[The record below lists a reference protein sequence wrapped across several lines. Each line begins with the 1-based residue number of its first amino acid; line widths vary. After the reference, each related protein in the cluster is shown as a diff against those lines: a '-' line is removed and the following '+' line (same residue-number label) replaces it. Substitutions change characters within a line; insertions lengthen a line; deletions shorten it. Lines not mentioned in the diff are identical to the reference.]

1 MSGEITLEQIEL
13 TFKRRQSISKEI
25 SLFSFHVNPENFS
38 FKAGQYMNLGMPHE
52 GKIVFRSFS
61 IASVKG
67 TPGTIDFVIP
77 FRKEGLFS
85 QYIHSL
91 NPGEIIQAKGPFGS
105 MVLDEVNSET
115 IFFFSTG
122 TGIIP
127 FRSMLMEIKKKLQN
141 KKTVYFYT
149 QQQDVE
155 FITFLNE
162 FILLAKE
169 FSNFFFKVFCELCD
183 NTIDKEYCTN
193 TQLLNYISQ
202 ITFTQTDTVFASGN
216 PDFIKSLK
224 GDTIY
229 LNEKPQRIIT
239 D

>member
-1 MSGEITLEQIEL
+1 MEQIEL
-13 TFKRRQSISKEI
+13 IFESSQSISKEI
-25 SLFSFHVNPENFS
+25 SLFSFHVNQENFS
-38 FKAGQYMNLGMPHE
+38 YKAGQYMNLGMPHD
-52 GKIVFRSFS
+52 GKILFRSFS

-77 FRKEGLFS
+77 FRKDGLFS
-85 QYIHSL
+85 QYIYNLS
-91 NPGEIIQAKGPFGS
+91 PGEIIQGKGPLGS

-122 TGIIP
+122 TGIVP
-127 FRSMLMEIKKKLQN
+127 FRSMLIEIRKKLQN

-149 QQQDVE
+149 QQQEIECVP
-155 FITFLNE
+155 FLNE
-162 FILLAKE
+162 FLLLANE

-183 NTIDKEYCTN
+183 NVLGKEYFIN
-193 TQLLNYISQ
+193 TQLIKYISQ
-202 ITFTQTDTVFASGN
+202 ISFTQADTVFASGN

-224 GDTIY
+224 SDSIFSNG
-229 LNEKPQRIIT
+229 KPKCIIT

>member
-1 MSGEITLEQIEL
+1 
-13 TFKRRQSISKEI
+13 
-25 SLFSFHVNPENFS
+25 
-38 FKAGQYMNLGMPHE
+38 MNLGMPHD
-52 GKIVFRSFS
+52 GKILFRSFS
-61 IASVKG
+61 IASVYG

-77 FRKEGLFS
+77 FRKDGLFS
-85 QYIHSL
+85 QYIYSL
-91 NPGEIIQAKGPFGS
+91 DPGEMIQAKGPLGS
-105 MVLDEVNSET
+105 MILDGVNSEN

-122 TGIIP
+122 TGIVP
-127 FRSMLMEIKKKLQN
+127 FRSMLMEIRKKLQS

-149 QQQDVE
+149 QQQNVE
-155 FITFLNE
+155 FTPFLNE
-162 FILLAKE
+162 FLLLAEE

-193 TQLLNYISQ
+193 TQLVNYISQ